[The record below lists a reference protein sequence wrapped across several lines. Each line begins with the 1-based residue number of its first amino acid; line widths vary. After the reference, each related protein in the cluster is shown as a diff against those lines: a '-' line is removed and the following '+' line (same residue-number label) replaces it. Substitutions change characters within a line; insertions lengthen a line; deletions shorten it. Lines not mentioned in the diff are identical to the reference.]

1 MFDLKKQERF
11 IIAILI
17 FTLLLGLC
25 SLYYKKSHSRSGI
38 VLGKFS
44 AKYEEEFAKRKININ
59 NAGSSELAGLKGIGP
74 AMALRIVE
82 YRDANGPFASIE
94 EIEKVK
100 GIGPALFGKIKDDI
114 TVD

>member
-11 IIAILI
+11 IILILV
-17 FTLLLGLC
+17 FALLLGL
-25 SLYYKKSHSRSGI
+25 SILYYKKSHSRSGI
-38 VLGKFS
+38 ILGKFS
-44 AKYEEEFAKRKININ
+44 ARYEEELAKRKVNIN
-59 NAGSSELAGLKGIGP
+59 SAGSSELAALKGIGP
-74 AMALRIVE
+74 AMALRIVG
-82 YRDANGPFASIE
+82 YRDSNGPFASIE